1 MDMVPGNQQL
11 PDEQA
16 SQLDDL
22 FYLGRLRLHLKPVE
36 KGNSVDTRDC
46 DI

>member
-1 MDMVPGNQQL
+1 
-11 PDEQA
+11 
-16 SQLDDL
+16 L